1 MNDNCR
7 LYFPFFLST
16 HPCFDLSLVDLFFF
30 FFEGVQPC
38 LLTTLHCFFKGVN
51 TFLFYIILFT
61 WAMYYSLTHWMTL
74 CFRNWKWLMWKIKQ
88 LNSFV
93 VSLGP
98 FFFVISN
105 AFLNV
110 DVILIHHKT
119 AFALDTHFL
128 SYFHPSLLFIAC
140 VWWKSQK
147 EDASMHFKLLIIK
160 Q

>member
-1 MNDNCR
+1 MFWFVIGR
-7 LYFPFFLST
+7 S
-16 HPCFDLSLVDLFFF
+16 FFF
-30 FFEGVQPC
+30 KRR
-38 LLTTLHCFFKGVN
+38 TTLFADDASLFFKGVN

-61 WAMYYSLTHWMTL
+61 WAMYYSLTHWITL

-98 FFFVISN
+98 FFFVTCDIKCFSQRWCHIDSSQDGIRSRHP
-105 AFLNV
+105 FLV
-110 DVILIHHKT
+110 L
-119 AFALDTHFL
+119 
-128 SYFHPSLLFIAC
+128 FHLPLLFIAC

-147 EDASMHFKLLIIK
+147 EDASMHFTLLIIK